1 MIEDDKM
8 LVHGGINE
16 KCEVFDDAF
25 ILVGLHQEID
35 IVQSEIKYD
44 GKSKIS
50 NVHELK

>member
-1 MIEDDKM
+1 M
-8 LVHGGINE
+8 VHGGINE
-16 KCEVFDDAF
+16 KCEVFDDAY

-50 NVHELK
+50 NVLELK